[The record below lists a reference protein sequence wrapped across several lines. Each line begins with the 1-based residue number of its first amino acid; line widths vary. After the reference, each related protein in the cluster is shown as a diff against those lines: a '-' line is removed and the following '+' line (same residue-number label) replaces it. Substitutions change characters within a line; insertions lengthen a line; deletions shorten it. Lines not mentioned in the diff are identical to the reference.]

1 MTNSTP
7 ALKMENDKSRKIGL
21 VNDWGWKLG
30 VESWVIMIVCN
41 NKMEKRTMQRKGE
54 ENSHGILHLICASQD
69 GDSFIQDL
77 KSHKISEKCRVL
89 EQRMHQNYKS
99 TPSRHVS
106 TIGKRVPKCPQHLV
120 KHDNK
125 I

>member
-1 MTNSTP
+1 MAQHLHSEMRKWWICFE
-7 ALKMENDKSRKIGL
+7 LKWLTICVGKLSLGL
-21 VNDWGWKLG
+21 G
-30 VESWVIMIVCN
+30 VIMIVCN

-54 ENSHGILHLICASQD
+54 ENSHGILQLICASQD
-69 GDSFIQDL
+69 SDTFIRDL
-77 KSHKISEKCRVL
+77 QSHKITEKCRVL

-106 TIGKRVPKCPQHLV
+106 TIGKRASKGPKHLV